1 MKKINFNIIKEED
14 LEKQYGYTVVN
25 APEGKVG
32 PGTCDDDDISDVED
46 ESIFYYYD
54 TNSESVQSLQ
64 PITTVQSVRSLTKS
78 KLVLYF
84 KNNFVTKSKI
94 KLINFFLY

>member
-32 PGTCDDDDISDVED
+32 PGTCDDDDISENVVRWDGPTMTWSTQLNVGHHCVSLNIPEEIAD
-46 ESIFYYYD
+46 EYD
-54 TNSESVQSLQ
+54 N
-64 PITTVQSVRSLTKS
+64 
-78 KLVLYF
+78 
-84 KNNFVTKSKI
+84 
-94 KLINFFLY
+94 

>member
-32 PGTCDDDDISDVED
+32 PGTCDDDDISDVEEID
-46 ESIFYYYD
+46 AVE
-54 TNSESVQSLQ
+54 
-64 PITTVQSVRSLTKS
+64 
-78 KLVLYF
+78 
-84 KNNFVTKSKI
+84 KNNDNDLK
-94 KLINFFLY
+94 